1 MHTKSVKQSFSQKIL
16 STLLQNIQQAAA
28 SLSDIWRT
36 PIAAFLTMLVLGVS
50 LALPT
55 SLYIV
60 LKNTQAASENWST
73 PAEINLFLKKE
84 MSETRYQNLLK
95 RLNNYKEIEHVKYI
109 SKAEGMAN
117 FSQTSGFN
125 SALKFLDKN
134 PLPAVVVVTPKP
146 YYRTAIAAR
155 ELLVK
160 LEREA
165 EVKQGKLDITW
176 LSRLDGI
183 IELFSD
189 AVWVLSVLLL
199 SAVLLITGNTIRLN
213 ILSQRAEIEVMKLV
227 GATNSFIQR
236 PFLYTGFW
244 YGIIGGLLAWL
255 VSSLMVF
262 WIEGA
267 VLNLTQLYHADFTIE
282 GLMFSE
288 AVILL
293 LAAIAMGLSSAA
305 MSVNYY
311 VAKIEPS

>member
-1 MHTKSVKQSFSQKIL
+1 VHTKSVKKPL
-16 STLLQNIQQAAA
+16 SKQVISNLMQNVQQAIV
-28 SLSDIWRT
+28 SLKDIWRT
-36 PIAAFLTMLVLGVS
+36 PVAAFLTMLVLGVS

-60 LKNTQAASENWST
+60 LKNAEAASQNWST

-84 MSETRYQNLLK
+84 MSETRYQNLIK
-95 RLNNYKEIEHVKYI
+95 RLNNYKEIERVDYI
-109 SKAEGMAN
+109 SKTEGMAN
-117 FSQTSGFN
+117 FSRTSGFN
-125 SALKFLDKN
+125 AALKFLDRN
-134 PLPAVVVVTPKP
+134 PLPAVIVVTPKP

-165 EVKQGKLDITW
+165 EVQQGKLDITW
-176 LSRLDGI
+176 LLRLEGI

-189 AVWVLSVLLL
+189 AVWLL
-199 SAVLLITGNTIRLN
+199 SGLLVIAVLLITGNTIRLN

-227 GATNSFIQR
+227 GATNNFIKR

-244 YGIIGGLLAWL
+244 YGIIGGLLACV
-255 VSSLMVF
+255 VSSVMVL

-267 VLNLTQLYHADFTIE
+267 VLNLTQLYHADFAIE
-282 GLMFSE
+282 GLMISE
-288 AVILL
+288 IMVLL
-293 LAAIAMGLSSAA
+293 VAAIAMGLSSAA

-311 VAKIEPS
+311 VARIEPS